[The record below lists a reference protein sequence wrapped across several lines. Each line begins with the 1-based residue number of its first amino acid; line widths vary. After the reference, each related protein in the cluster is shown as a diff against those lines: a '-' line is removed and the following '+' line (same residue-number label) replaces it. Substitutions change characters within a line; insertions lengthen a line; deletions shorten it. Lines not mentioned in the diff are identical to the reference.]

1 MQEKSKSLKILYIA
15 HERKLGGAT
24 LSLLSLL
31 DEMKKRGH
39 EIYVVVPTVKCP
51 MAGELRKRKIPYIA
65 VFFAWIQMP
74 EYWNPVM
81 KLCFRI
87 LYLLETVQISYVY
100 HKIKEKQIDIIHSNS
115 SVTDFGARLSR
126 KLGCRHVW
134 HIREFG
140 DADYSLEYL
149 KGKKKTWNDMNMC
162 TDRFLFISN
171 SLYQYFHEFA
181 DADKS
186 EVVYNGISETYF
198 LQRKYSNRKKIVF
211 LISGTLTRKKGQMLV
226 LKAAK
231 ELKKKYEDF
240 EVWIAGA
247 TSSMSDSRVYEKE
260 LIEYINKY
268 LVGTAVML
276 GKITDMRTLRQKAD
290 VEIVASDMEA
300 FGRVTVE
307 AMMGG
312 MPVIAS
318 DSGANPELIEDGGD
332 GFLFEK
338 GNGESLKT
346 KMECFMMKRELI
358 KSMGTNAQ
366 RKAVQYFTLK
376 DNINN
381 IEKIYYSTVG
391 KGV

>member
-39 EIYVVVPTVKCP
+39 EIYVVVPTAKCP
-51 MAGELRKRKIPYIA
+51 MADELRKREIPFIA

-81 KLCFRI
+81 KLCFRM
-87 LYLLETVQISYVY
+87 LYLMETAQVSYVY
-100 HKIKEKQIDIIHSNS
+100 HKIKKKQIDIIHSNS

-126 KLGCRHVW
+126 KLGCVHIW

-149 KGKKKTWNDMNMC
+149 KGKEKTWNDMNMYA
-162 TDRFLFISN
+162 DRFLFISN
-171 SLYQYFHEFA
+171 CLYQYFHEFV

-186 EVVYNGISETYF
+186 EVVYNGISEIYN

-211 LISGTLTRKKGQMLV
+211 LISGNLTRKKGQMLV
-226 LKAAK
+226 LQAAK
-231 ELKKKYEDF
+231 DLKKSYEDF

-247 TSSMSDSRVYEKE
+247 PSSMSDSRLYEKE
-260 LIEYINKY
+260 LKEYIHKY
-268 LVGTAVML
+268 LSGTAIML
-276 GKITDMRTLRQKAD
+276 GKVTDMRALRQKAD

-318 DSGANPELIEDGGD
+318 DSGANPELIEDGRE

-338 GNGESLKT
+338 GNSKSLKT
-346 KMECFMMKRELI
+346 RMECFMIKRELI

-366 RKAVQYFTLK
+366 RKAVQKFILK
-376 DNINN
+376 DNIDK